1 MMFFLVMFFNFGIGV
16 LLKVFLDEV
25 IGGCDNVGFGILLL
39 VINVLVISILLGEII
54 KDIIF

>member
-1 MMFFLVMFFNFGIGV
+1 MMFFLVMIFNFGIGV
-16 LLKVFLDEV
+16 LLVFLDEV

>member
-1 MMFFLVMFFNFGIGV
+1 MMFFLVMIFNFGIGV
-16 LLKVFLDEV
+16 LLVFLDEV
-25 IGGCDNVGFGILLL
+25 IGGCDNVGFGILLF